1 MPSSGK
7 QFKQALN
14 QECPLQIAGVINAY
28 CAILAERAGFKALYL
43 SGAGVANASF
53 GLPDLALTHFDDLLT
68 EATRIT
74 DISPL
79 PLLVDIDTGF
89 SQEVSAKQLIT
100 QLTDAG
106 VAAIQ
111 IEDQIE
117 EKRCGHLEGKKLVT
131 SIKMQDRLEA
141 LIQAKTDADFLIMAR
156 TDAYAVEG
164 LQAAIQRAI
173 DYQKIGADMIFAE
186 SLSSLEDYKC
196 FTDAL
201 EIPVLANLT
210 EFGQTPLFSVQELA
224 SVNIAMLLY
233 PLSAF
238 RAMSLAALETY
249 KTIKKTGS
257 QKTIISNMQTR
268 DELYDLL
275 NYDAYNDK
283 PITEK

>member
-14 QECPLQIAGVINAY
+14 QERPLQITGVINAY

-89 SQEVSAKQLIT
+89 RQEVSAKQLVT

-117 EKRCGHLEGKKLVT
+117 QKRCGHLEGKKLVT

-141 LIQAKTDADFLIMAR
+141 LIQAKTDTDFLVMAR

-164 LQAAIQRAI
+164 LHAAIQRAI
-173 DYQKIGADMIFAE
+173 DYQEIGADMIFAE

-224 SVNIAMLLY
+224 AVNIAMLLY

-238 RAMSLAALETY
+238 RAMSRAALETY

-257 QKTIISNMQTR
+257 QKSIISNMQTR

-275 NYDAYNDK
+275 NYDAYDDK
-283 PITEK
+283 SITEK